1 MDFSLQQLGENK
13 LYAGGA
19 IVFLALF
26 VVVLTGHNDPLA
38 HIPGPWYARWTG
50 LVTTYYTLRGRKPS
64 YVHSLHAKYG
74 PVVRFGPSEVDF
86 SDPVAAQS
94 IHRIKNAFRKA
105 EWYRNITPNVNH
117 IVNLTDVE
125 THRRHRRLL
134 SAPLSE
140 SGLKVFLPQIDSR
153 VRLAIS
159 RMAEE
164 AKASPTRTVDVYKW
178 FIFMATDVI
187 GELSFGESFRMLE
200 HGKIN
205 QYALDMQAVARAGA
219 VRVTFPILTRLSML
233 LPIPLP
239 LFEKPKKTAERLRG
253 YATQSLARHRALVET
268 SDTAPPTLLSK
279 LYRAE
284 EAAATAAAEDSN
296 NKKKDTADVSLSLT
310 MTPDEVRDNA
320 QAYIVAGSDTTSN
333 TLTYLVWSVCRDRTS
348 GVRARLLEALAGL
361 PEDFSDEDLRGV
373 AYLEHVIDETLRLH
387 PAVPAPLPRVVPP
400 EGAELAGYRVPPG
413 IVVST
418 QARSLHKNPEAFPD
432 PERFIPER
440 WENPTKLMKDSFMPF
455 GGGSRICIGL
465 HLARIE
471 LRLAT
476 ARFFRAFPNAKVST
490 SDGMSDADMAAEEY
504 FLFVPR
510 GHRCL
515 IDLY

>member
-1 MDFSLQQLGENK
+1 MDFSLQQLGESK

-26 VVVLTGHNDPLA
+26 VVVLTGLNDPLA

-50 LVTTYYTLRGRKPS
+50 LVSAYNALRGRKPS
-64 YVHSLHAKYG
+64 YVHSLHVKYG
-74 PVVRFGPSEVDF
+74 PVVRFSPSEVDF
-86 SDPVAAQS
+86 SDPGAAQS

-105 EWYRNITPNVNH
+105 DWYRKITPTVTH

-125 THRRHRRLL
+125 AHRRHRRLL

-140 SGLKVFLPQIDSR
+140 SGLKIFLPQIDSR

-164 AKASPTRTVDVYKW
+164 AKASPTHTVDVYKW

-219 VRVTFPILTRLSML
+219 VRVTFPLLTRLSML

-239 LFEKPKKTAERLRG
+239 LFEKPKKTAQRLRG
-253 YATQSLARHRALVET
+253 YATQSLARHRALVEA
-268 SDTAPPTLLSK
+268 SDAAPPTLLSK

-284 EAAATAAAEDSN
+284 EAAAAGD
-296 NKKKDTADVSLSLT
+296 KKKDGGGDASPT

-333 TLTYLVWSVCRDRTS
+333 TLTYLVWNVCRDAAS
-348 GVRARLLEALAGL
+348 GVRSRLLDALAGL
-361 PEDFSDEDLRGV
+361 PEDFGDEDLRGV
-373 AYLEHVIDETLRLH
+373 AYLEHVVDETLRLH

-400 EGAELAGYRVPPG
+400 EGAELDGYRVPPG
-413 IVVST
+413 TVVST
-418 QARSLHKNPEAFPD
+418 QARSLHKNPEAFPE

-490 SDGMSDADMAAEEY
+490 SDGMSDADMVPEEY